1 MNRVFICGD
10 THGTLDIGKIEQLKM
25 KEELDYGDYLIVC
38 GDCGVVWDIES
49 LPEYTQHFENIGCNV
64 LFIDGNHENFDMLN
78 EYPVEYWNGGKIHK
92 ISEHIYHLLR
102 GQIFEIYGEKF
113 LTIGGADS
121 SDREYRKEH
130 ISWWSDERISY
141 DDINEA
147 KQNLEKVNYKVDYV
161 ITHTPPT
168 KTLNEFVK
176 ILTQCGEDIPYYLKH
191 KITLTKSSDMLD
203 FVVKEVKYKFWFCGH
218 LHIDEKI
225 NKTRILYA
233 DVVKI
238 K

>member
-38 GDCGVVWDIES
+38 GDCGVVWDKET
-49 LPEYTQHFENIGCNV
+49 LFEHTKYFENIGCNI

-78 EYPVEYWNGGKIHK
+78 EYPVEVWNGGKIHK

-102 GQIFEIYGEKF
+102 GQVFEILGKRF
-113 LTIGGADS
+113 LTLGGADS
-121 SDREYRKEH
+121 SDKEWRTEH
-130 ISWWSDERISY
+130 ISWWSNERITY

-191 KITLTKSSDMLD
+191 KITPTKSSYMLD
-203 FVVKEVKYKFWFCGH
+203 FVVKEVKYNFWFCGH

-233 DVVKI
+233 DVVKV

>member
-1 MNRVFICGD
+1 M
-10 THGTLDIGKIEQLKM
+10 
-25 KEELDYGDYLIVC
+25 
-38 GDCGVVWDIES
+38 
-49 LPEYTQHFENIGCNV
+49 
-64 LFIDGNHENFDMLN
+64 
-78 EYPVEYWNGGKIHK
+78 
-92 ISEHIYHLLR
+92 
-102 GQIFEIYGEKF
+102 FEIYGEKF

-130 ISWWSDERISY
+130 ISWWSNERITY

-176 ILTQCGEDIPYYLKH
+176 ILTQCGGNIPYYLKH
-191 KITLTKSSDMLD
+191 KITPTKSSDMLD
-203 FVVKEVKYKFWFCGH
+203 FVVKEVKYKFWFCEH

-225 NKTRILYA
+225 NETRILYA